1 MVRQA
6 ELVPRPLDQT
16 FSPTSVFP
24 TSRYL
29 VTITKCGPSQR
40 SLPMKLNFRMKYFQ
54 YLNFK
59 HYCALLG
66 KSLSYSELQMLWSS
80 PDDQNVYLSVLI
92 PTDNWQGVC
101 WYKWGVG
108 PHQAENRDFCHLLP
122 WKPKPGKN
130 LFENRLIY
138 FLSTIQEEFNYITL
152 RSMKFVILLDET
164 Y

>member
-1 MVRQA
+1 MVRQSLSPDLSIKRLA
-6 ELVPRPLDQT
+6 RLQFFLHLVISSLLQNVVHHNGHYWWNL
-16 FSPTSVFP
+16 TSEWN
-24 TSRYL
+24 
-29 VTITKCGPSQR
+29 I
-40 SLPMKLNFRMKYFQ
+40 FQ

-80 PDDQNVYLSVLI
+80 PDDQNGYLSVLI

-108 PHQAENRDFCHLLP
+108 PYQAENRDFCHLLP
-122 WKPKPGKN
+122 WKPKSGKN

-138 FLSTIQEEFNYITL
+138 FLFMIQEEFNYITL
-152 RSMKFVILLDET
+152 LSMKFVILLDET

>member
-101 WYKWGVG
+101 WYINGELVHTKRRIVTSVICYLGNQS
-108 PHQAENRDFCHLLP
+108 QAKIYLKTDLYTFYL
-122 WKPKPGKN
+122 WFKKN
-130 LFENRLIY
+130 LI
-138 FLSTIQEEFNYITL
+138 
-152 RSMKFVILLDET
+152 ILLCDQWNLLF

>member
-1 MVRQA
+1 MVRQSLSPDLSIKRLA
-6 ELVPRPLDQT
+6 RLQFFLHLVISSLLQNVVHYNGHYRWNL
-16 FSPTSVFP
+16 TSEWN
-24 TSRYL
+24 
-29 VTITKCGPSQR
+29 I
-40 SLPMKLNFRMKYFQ
+40 FQ

-66 KSLSYSELQMLWSS
+66 RSLSYSELQMLWSS
-80 PDDQNVYLSVLI
+80 PDDQNGYLSVLI

-108 PHQAENRDFCHLLP
+108 PYQAENRDFCHLLP
-122 WKPKPGKN
+122 WKPKSGKN

>member
-29 VTITKCGPSQR
+29 VRLQNVVHHNGHYRWNLTSEWNI
-40 SLPMKLNFRMKYFQ
+40 FQ

-66 KSLSYSELQMLWSS
+66 RSLSYSELQMLWSS

-101 WYKWGVG
+101 WCKWGVG
-108 PHQAENRDFCHLLP
+108 PYQAENRDFCHLLP

-138 FLSTIQEEFNYITL
+138 FLSTIQEEFNDITL